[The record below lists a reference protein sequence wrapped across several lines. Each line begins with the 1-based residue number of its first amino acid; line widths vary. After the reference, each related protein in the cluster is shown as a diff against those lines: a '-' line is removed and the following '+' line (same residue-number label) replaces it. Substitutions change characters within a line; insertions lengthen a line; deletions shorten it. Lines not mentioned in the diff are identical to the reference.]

1 MSVPGS
7 SQHRLHFA
15 CAARLQ
21 VIHCIENGL
30 PLLIENLPE
39 DIDPVLDNVIQ
50 VSRKFQRYQVAKA
63 LSGSSSKFHGR

>member
-1 MSVPGS
+1 M
-7 SQHRLHFA
+7 
-15 CAARLQ
+15 
-21 VIHCIENGL
+21 IHCIENGL